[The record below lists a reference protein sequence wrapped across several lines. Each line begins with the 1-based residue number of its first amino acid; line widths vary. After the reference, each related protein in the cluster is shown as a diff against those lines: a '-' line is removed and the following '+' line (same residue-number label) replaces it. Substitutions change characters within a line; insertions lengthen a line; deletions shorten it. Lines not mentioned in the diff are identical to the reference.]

1 MRKDWLL
8 LIAFFTATFA
18 PASLSAAEVVRINEF
33 GVLPVAYSQTAGS
46 SAMSGEVASIAP
58 VVESARGGNL
68 GSCRDCN
75 GDCNGDCGDGC
86 GAGCGKGDCGCVPYW
101 AHRNS
106 VMAELMLL
114 RARDVEV
121 AYAVPIDGPIA
132 PGAPGAQVGPTGVAD
147 LEYDVGFRVGFNW
160 ALDDCSS
167 VAMVY
172 SHFDSAASDTITATA
187 PDVVRS
193 LVMHPNSA
201 NAAVD
206 NLMARAT
213 NSVDFQ
219 LVDLD
224 FRHAWSASDC
234 HVVNWVVGAR
244 YAHLDQDFSSE
255 FENLG
260 ISTVDTDIKFD
271 GGGLRLGLEAERR
284 ARGGLS
290 LFAKGYASFVA
301 GDFDA
306 SYRQYDVISDARV
319 YNSWNAGRVVTMLD
333 LEAGLAWTS
342 FSGRVRATAGYV
354 LSGWYNTAKTN
365 DWINAVRTG
374 NYLDMT
380 DSEVLTFDGFTTRLE
395 YRW

>member
-1 MRKDWLL
+1 MRKTGSLCRALAAIVLVPTSLFAGD
-8 LIAFFTATFA
+8 FTRIEHYAVQA
-18 PASLSAAEVVRINEF
+18 ASHAETESPSVR
-33 GVLPVAYSQTAGS
+33 AGES
-46 SAMSGEVASIAP
+46 EVIP
-58 VVESARGGNL
+58 VVAGGDEVGN
-68 GSCRDCN
+68 RR
-75 GDCNGDCGDGC
+75 GC
-86 GAGCGKGDCGCVPYW
+86 GHVAAPDCCPPFW
-101 AHRNS
+101 AHRS
-106 VMAELMLL
+106 AAFGELLLL

-121 AYAVPIDGPIA
+121 AYAMPIDGPIA
-132 PGAPGAQVGPTGVAD
+132 PGAPGIQVGPTGVAD
-147 LEYDVGFRVGFNW
+147 LEYDVGFRVGFNF
-160 ALDDCSS
+160 ALDHCSS
-167 VAMVY
+167 VALVY
-172 SHFDSAASDTITATA
+172 SQLDSSASDAISATA

-219 LVDLD
+219 LADID
-224 FRHAWSASDC
+224 FRHVWSASDC

-260 ISTVDTDIKFD
+260 VSTVDTDIKFD

-290 LFAKGYASFVA
+290 LYAKSYASFVA

-306 SYRQYDVISDARV
+306 SYRQYDVVADSTV
-319 YNSWNAGRVVTMLD
+319 FNSWNGGRLVTMLD
-333 LEAGLAWTS
+333 LEAGLSWTS
-342 FSGRVRATAGYV
+342 AGGGLRATAGYTI
-354 LSGWYNTAKTN
+354 SGWYNTAKTN
-365 DWINAVRTG
+365 DWINAVRGG